1 MRSSTRLLVLSA
13 LFVGLFALLNPA
25 VRAQPIY
32 TVTVTVQG
40 LPDTASTVVYVDGAA
55 NGTLSG
61 GQSRTFTFT
70 FASSPHII
78 TVDYYVP
85 NIGANGTRY
94 YDKDTSWTFNGT
106 ANHVFTYATQYY
118 LEVKSS
124 YSASGGQGWYD
135 AGTSVQ
141 ATIQDAQVGEG
152 AGTRNVFAGWSGD
165 ATGKDLSSA
174 PISMNGPK
182 TAVATWKTQFYLTVE
197 SDPPSVSNL
206 NGSGW
211 YDANSVANFS
221 APTVISANDN
231 SRLRLSHWTG
241 AYSGS
246 DATGSTVMDQ
256 PKSVKAN
263 YIAQYLLTV
272 EYNPHSITTSYNET
286 HTGWFDAN
294 TNVQLGPAPATITL
308 STVERIRFLQWDVDG
323 NTSTNLSMA
332 VLMDKPHK
340 VALAYKTQYFV
351 EVRSSYGSA
360 TGTGWYDQG
369 STATIAV
376 AATQGT
382 WPISYTLTDWRVDPP
397 TGTLTKTGDSW
408 SLTVDRPYVV
418 EADWNLDYVPLILVF
433 GGGSVAIAAV
443 AVGIFFANRRG
454 LFNFGG
460 PALGSLGPKSRLP
473 RIPRGKGRVCSSC
486 GNRIPEG
493 ATFCQRCGAPVRA
506 PAVPPSTL
514 DDKVYDYIVK
524 HEGVISMSKAS
535 SDLGLSVNELKE
547 ITERLKKKGL
557 LT

>member
-1 MRSSTRLLVLSA
+1 
-13 LFVGLFALLNPA
+13 
-25 VRAQPIY
+25 
-32 TVTVTVQG
+32 
-40 LPDTASTVVYVDGAA
+40 
-55 NGTLSG
+55 
-61 GQSRTFTFT
+61 
-70 FASSPHII
+70 
-78 TVDYYVP
+78 
-85 NIGANGTRY
+85 
-94 YDKDTSWTFNGT
+94 
-106 ANHVFTYATQYY
+106 
-118 LEVKSS
+118 
-124 YSASGGQGWYD
+124 
-135 AGTSVQ
+135 
-141 ATIQDAQVGEG
+141 
-152 AGTRNVFAGWSGD
+152 
-165 ATGKDLSSA
+165 
-174 PISMNGPK
+174 
-182 TAVATWKTQFYLTVE
+182 
-197 SDPPSVSNL
+197 
-206 NGSGW
+206 
-211 YDANSVANFS
+211 
-221 APTVISANDN
+221 
-231 SRLRLSHWTG
+231 
-241 AYSGS
+241 
-246 DATGSTVMDQ
+246 MDQ

-323 NTSTNLSMA
+323 NTSTNLSMT

-382 WPISYTLTDWRVDPP
+382 WPISYALTDWRVDPP

-460 PALGSLGPKSRLP
+460 PVLGSLGPKSRLP
-473 RIPRGKGRVCSSC
+473 RIPRGRGRVCSSC

-524 HEGVISMSKAS
+524 HEGVISTSKAS